1 MPMTIQTAL
10 LPHKHVRFSDSI
22 IGLAGLIRKIMSG
35 SMTADEIWATASRNP
50 HGWPSK
56 PSFTHV
62 VLALDVL
69 YALGQIEHVTDGRVR
84 VIPNE
89 AS

>member
-1 MPMTIQTAL
+1 MNIQTAL

-22 IGLAGLIRKIMSG
+22 IGLAGHVRKLIIQP
-35 SMTADEIWATASRNP
+35 MTIDEILSDVSRSTSD
-50 HGWPSK
+50 WPSN

-69 YALGQIEHVTDGRVR
+69 FALGQVESISDGRVR
-84 VIPNE
+84 VVENE
-89 AS
+89 PS